1 MYIMRVGLI
10 VEFILKPFKLMHCH
24 NTIIMS
30 FLIYFNQFDV
40 RNVYLEPPASPDVK
54 MSRLIYSTPR
64 IALNNIGFAMHLV
77 PTKVIQ
83 HYKDEWS
90 MHFDAG
96 HPVNAGII
104 EQFRSIE
111 SDIIN
116 KFMHPGLAGKRHC
129 IYANTLADGCIKT
142 DNETDVPTSSS
153 SADVQFILY
162 VLGIWETPTE
172 FGIAC
177 RFAKW

>member
-1 MYIMRVGLI
+1 MI
-10 VEFILKPFKLMHCH
+10 VYFTLKPFKLKHCD
-24 NTIIMS
+24 NTTIMS
-30 FLIYFNQFDV
+30 FLIFLNQFDV
-40 RNVYLEPPASPDVK
+40 RNVYLEPPVSHDVT

-90 MHFDAG
+90 IHFDAG

-104 EQFRSIE
+104 EQFRRIE

-129 IYANTLADGCIKT
+129 IYANTLTDGCIKT
-142 DNETDVPTSSS
+142 DNETNASSITT

-172 FGIAC
+172 FVIAC
-177 RFAKW
+177 RFTKW